1 MLRVTAVGSE
11 ESEDDPGG
19 DKPLRP
25 DLALVHPPEPT
36 PPALLATQAQR
47 RGIGAWM
54 WLVGIG
60 IDAAIIA
67 GVPLVWNWNVTDFP
81 IRRLVALYTLV
92 AVAMLATTH
101 RKGRLVPRP
110 SELIGAVVTRLGLAP
125 VIAAVLTWWISTFD
139 KNVWVKLMVLTVPLV
154 LLGRLVTFKLVH
166 AVRCRGYDLED
177 TIIVGAGSVGRD
189 LAAAMEQ
196 NPDCG
201 LLPVGFVDRFEER
214 LSHPLIGRPED
225 LLAILEE
232 TQVRHVI
239 LGFGGATES
248 ELVSYVR
255 ECAHL
260 PVQFYTVPRFF
271 ELGVSAGTQGFEVD
285 GFAVTR
291 LGRAGRHHLMWP
303 LKRAFDIAVAG
314 FILLLTSPVYL
325 ACAVAVKL
333 TSPGPVYFRQVR
345 VSVDHVPF
353 DILKF
358 RTMKYVADPQ
368 KQAELDQ
375 RAQAVNLDDDRIT
388 PIGKFLRK
396 SHLDELPQ
404 LLNVLKGEMSI
415 VGPRPER
422 PYFVD
427 QHSMEIEGY
436 AARHRVPAGITGWA
450 QVNGFWGDSS
460 LEARV
465 RLDNRYIESWTPWR
479 DLVIGLRT
487 IPTLLGK
494 RR

>member
-1 MLRVTAVGSE
+1 MPEALQRLGRRLAAMRAEQGRRANQRTGLVDVHEFKRADVE
-11 ESEDDPGG
+11 
-19 DKPLRP
+19 LQP
-25 DLALVHPPEPT
+25 DRGQIDGLSAGHPARARCRGKQRQHFQLARRRD
-36 PPALLATQAQR
+36 ARKARGKLLERQGLQ
-47 RGIGAWM
+47 G
-54 WLVGIG
+54 
-60 IDAAIIA
+60 
-67 GVPLVWNWNVTDFP
+67 VTDQQG
-81 IRRLVALYTLV
+81 
-92 AVAMLATTH
+92 
-101 RKGRLVPRP
+101 GRLV
-110 SELIGAVVTRLGLAP
+110 VCDMTTGLAAAHV
-125 VIAAVLTWWISTFD
+125 VI
-139 KNVWVKLMVLTVPLV
+139 
-154 LLGRLVTFKLVH
+154 VH
-166 AVRCRGYDLED
+166 ARHVVMDQGIGVDQLDGRRRGVKDFGGRAEYRSGGVTKQRTYALAAAKDGVTHGLVQARRRN
-177 TIIVGAGSVGRD
+177 VGAGQG
-189 LAAAMEQ
+189 
-196 NPDCG
+196 
-201 LLPVGFVDRFEER
+201 
-214 LSHPLIGRPED
+214 
-225 LLAILEE
+225 
-232 TQVRHVI
+232 
-239 LGFGGATES
+239 
-248 ELVSYVR
+248 
-255 ECAHL
+255 
-260 PVQFYTVPRFF
+260 
-271 ELGVSAGTQGFEVD
+271 GFEVD
-285 GFAVTR
+285 GFAITP
-291 LGRAGRHHLMWP
+291 LGRPGRQHLMWP
-303 LKRAFDIAVAG
+303 LKRAFDVAVSG
-314 FILLLTSPVYL
+314 FVLLAVSPVYL
-325 ACAVAVKL
+325 ACALAVKL

-427 QHSMEIEGY
+427 QHTATIEGY
-436 AARHRVPAGITGWA
+436 AHRHRVPAGITGWA

-465 RLDNRYIESWTPWR
+465 RLDNRYIENWTPWR